1 MKKKVLHFVQCSFVK
16 ISLFAAVCPLYA
28 QVSDPSSWQSFVNS
42 NENVMIS
49 DTFRLQTFGDS
60 EWDNWEYTTS
70 GTTQV
75 QDVSAVNIDKLG
87 GKMGLRMSLG
97 SRINFIQYTSTPY
110 TEIKAEIFYGGRF
123 LNKGDKLNISIY
135 RETETTT
142 HTISSITQNDYY
154 SKFDSLAITNAPLK
168 FDLHSTSSSSNT
180 KSYYCLQYAFAFG
193 NIPSYSLFTGTGN
206 WNDTTRW
213 SHLPPLRHRNAL
225 INGNVNITADTYC
238 NNAAISSGDLIISP
252 QSRFTLNDL
261 DLYGTEAAIHSNG
274 EINISNCI
282 TLHKTFDKAGKWYF
296 ISFPFDVYPTGIDPR
311 FEQKDATPNDG
322 GNYFYVQSYNG
333 DKRASANQSAGNWE
347 VVPIRSNDV
356 PLFEKNKGYLIA
368 LDEKAADQTLSFSS
382 QPGDIPEDFARTG
395 LLAVPIES
403 SMTSDNQENYGWY
416 LCGNPLP
423 APLVL
428 SQIEKNAELDGKVY
442 IYDGRGYKS
451 YSLESNYA
459 LPPFSAFFVKA
470 SAPTEIQVVSDQA
483 PTKATNIIQ
492 TDFPLVHKESE
503 PYQNNQSS
511 GLDTSTAGDIYFRII
526 DRSIYLENVPETGL
540 LRLVNMTGNCVLQ
553 RKIQEGSQ
561 AISLTCDPGIYI
573 LQIRTS
579 HHLSHHKVILQ

>member
-1 MKKKVLHFVQCSFVK
+1 MKKKVLYFVQCSLVK
-16 ISLFAAVCPLYA
+16 ISLFSAICPLQA
-28 QVSDPSSWQSFVNS
+28 QVSNPSSWQNFVNS
-42 NENVMIS
+42 NENVMVS

-60 EWDNWEYTTS
+60 EWDNWEYTLIGNS
-70 GTTQV
+70 SLV
-75 QDVSAVNIDKLG
+75 QDKNTIKIPVGSGAIFLPLSLTNYTNAKIVVHIAGLNLKPGESLLFKVHRNNKDEVITANKPEQ
-87 GKMGLRMSLG
+87 GKDFMGYKYLTIADNPS
-97 SRINFIQYTSTPY
+97 SFTI
-110 TEIKAEIFYGGRF
+110 
-123 LNKGDKLNISIY
+123 
-135 RETETTT
+135 TTNRT
-142 HTISSITQNDYY
+142 TNTQNGYY
-154 SKFDSLAITNAPLK
+154 MTDSI
-168 FDLHSTSSSSNT
+168 
-180 KSYYCLQYAFAFG
+180 FAYG
-193 NIPSYSLFTGTGN
+193 DIPSYTLFSGIGD
-206 WNDTTRW
+206 WSDTTRW

-238 NNAAISSGDLIISP
+238 NNATISAGDLIISP
-252 QSRFTLNDL
+252 QSRLTLNNL
-261 DLYGTEAAIHSNG
+261 DLYGTEATIHSNG

-311 FEQKDATPNDG
+311 FAQKDATPNDG

-347 VVPIRSNDV
+347 VVPIRSIGV

-368 LDEKAADQTLSFSS
+368 LDEKAADRTLSFSS

-428 SQIEKNAELDGKVY
+428 SQIEKNIALDGKVY

-451 YSLESNYA
+451 YSLDSNYA
-459 LPPFSAFFVKA
+459 LPPFSAFFVKT
-470 SAPTEIQVVSDQA
+470 SAPTEIKVVSDQA

-492 TDFPLVHKESE
+492 TDFPLVLKENE
-503 PYQNNQSS
+503 PCQSSQSS
-511 GLDTSTAGDIYFRII
+511 GLDTSATGDILFRIK

-561 AISLTCDPGIYI
+561 TIPFTCEPGIYI
-573 LQIRTS
+573 LQIRSS

>member
-1 MKKKVLHFVQCSFVK
+1 MKKKVLYFVQCSLVK
-16 ISLFAAVCPLYA
+16 ISLFSAICPLQA
-28 QVSDPSSWQSFVNS
+28 QVSNPSSWQNFVNS
-42 NENVMIS
+42 NENVMVS

-60 EWDNWEYTTS
+60 EWDNWEYTLIGNS
-70 GTTQV
+70 SLV
-75 QDVSAVNIDKLG
+75 QDKNTIKIPVGSGAIFLPLSLTNYTNAKIVVHIAGLNLKPGESLLFKVHRNNKDEVITANKPEQ
-87 GKMGLRMSLG
+87 GKDFMGYKYLTIADNPS
-97 SRINFIQYTSTPY
+97 SFTI
-110 TEIKAEIFYGGRF
+110 
-123 LNKGDKLNISIY
+123 
-135 RETETTT
+135 TTNRT
-142 HTISSITQNDYY
+142 TNTQNGYY
-154 SKFDSLAITNAPLK
+154 MTDSI
-168 FDLHSTSSSSNT
+168 
-180 KSYYCLQYAFAFG
+180 FAYG
-193 NIPSYSLFTGTGN
+193 DIPSYTLFSGIGD
-206 WNDTTRW
+206 WSDTTRW

-225 INGNVNITADTYC
+225 INGNVNIAADTYC
-238 NNAAISSGDLIISP
+238 NNATISAGDLIISP
-252 QSRFTLNDL
+252 QSRFTLNNL

-311 FEQKDATPNDG
+311 FAQKDATPNDG

-347 VVPIRSNDV
+347 VVPIRSIGV

-368 LDEKAADQTLSFSS
+368 LDEKAADRTLSFSS

-428 SQIEKNAELDGKVY
+428 SQIEKNIALDGKVY

-451 YSLESNYA
+451 YSLDSNYA
-459 LPPFSAFFVKA
+459 LPPFSAFFVKT
-470 SAPTEIQVVSDQA
+470 SAPTEIKVVSDQA

-492 TDFPLVHKESE
+492 TDFPLVLKESE
-503 PYQNNQSS
+503 PCQSSQSS
-511 GLDTSTAGDIYFRII
+511 GLDTSATGDILFRIK

-561 AISLTCDPGIYI
+561 TIPFTCEPGIYI
-573 LQIRTS
+573 LQIRSS

>member
-1 MKKKVLHFVQCSFVK
+1 MKKKVLHFVQCSLVK
-16 ISLFAAVCPLYA
+16 ISLFSAICPLQA
-28 QVSDPSSWQSFVNS
+28 QVSNPSSWQNFVNS
-42 NENVMIS
+42 NENVMVS

-60 EWDNWEYTTS
+60 EWDNWEYTAVGKATVSPEDHTLELPIGSSAAFTS
-70 GTTQV
+70 Y
-75 QDVSAVNIDKLG
+75 
-87 GKMGLRMSLG
+87 SLT
-97 SRINFIQYTSTPY
+97 IYNKVEIHTF
-110 TEIKAEIFYGGRF
+110 IKARNLTSKKKLIFQTFREGKTESINVPLENLLQDGYQVNHITKNPSLLTIQTGQPGNPETCSF
-123 LNKGDKLNISIY
+123 ILDSIY
-135 RETETTT
+135 AT
-142 HTISSITQNDYY
+142 
-154 SKFDSLAITNAPLK
+154 
-168 FDLHSTSSSSNT
+168 
-180 KSYYCLQYAFAFG
+180 G
-193 NIPSYSLFTGTGN
+193 NIPTYSLFTGTGN

-238 NNAAISSGDLIISP
+238 NNATISAGNLIISP
-252 QSRFTLNDL
+252 QSRLTLNNL

-296 ISFPFDVYPTGIDPR
+296 ISFPFDVYPSGIDPR
-311 FEQKDATPNDG
+311 FAQKDATPNDG

-347 VVPIRSNDV
+347 VVPIRSIGV

-368 LDEKAADQTLSFSS
+368 LDEKAADRTLSFSS

-428 SQIEKNAELDGKVY
+428 SQIEKNIALDGKVY

-451 YSLESNYA
+451 YSLDSNYA
-459 LPPFSAFFVKA
+459 LPPFSAFFVKT
-470 SAPTEIQVVSDQA
+470 SAPTEIKVVSDQA

-492 TDFPLVHKESE
+492 TDFPLVLKENE
-503 PYQNNQSS
+503 PCQSSQSS
-511 GLDTSTAGDIYFRII
+511 GLDTSATGDILFFIK

-561 AISLTCDPGIYI
+561 TIPFTCEPGIYI
-573 LQIRTS
+573 LQIRSS

>member
-1 MKKKVLHFVQCSFVK
+1 MKKKVLYFVQCSLVK
-16 ISLFAAVCPLYA
+16 ISLFSAICPLQA
-28 QVSDPSSWQSFVNS
+28 QVSNPSSWQNFVNS
-42 NENVMIS
+42 NENVMVS

-70 GTTQV
+70 GTTKIL
-75 QDVSAVNIDKLG
+75 DVSSINIDKLG

-97 SRINFIQYTSTPY
+97 SRINFKQYSPAPY
-110 TEIKAEIFYGGRF
+110 TEVKAEIFYGGRY
-123 LNKGDKLNISIY
+123 LNKGDNLYINIY
-135 RETETTT
+135 REDESQVNKLFTVTDKDTCKYDSV
-142 HTISSITQNDYY
+142 TITKTPLRFDIY
-154 SKFDSLAITNAPLK
+154 SA
-168 FDLHSTSSSSNT
+168 SSSSNT
-180 KSYYCLQYAFAFG
+180 KGYYCLQYAFAFG
-193 NIPSYSLFTGTGN
+193 NIPTYSLFTGTGN

-225 INGNVNITADTYC
+225 INGNVNITADTHC
-238 NNAAISSGDLIISP
+238 NNAIISAGNLIISP
-252 QSRFTLNDL
+252 QSRFTLNNL
-261 DLYGTEAAIHSNG
+261 DLYGTEATIHSNG

-311 FEQKDATPNDG
+311 FAQKDATPNDG

-347 VVPIRSNDV
+347 VVPIRSIGV

-368 LDEKAADQTLSFSS
+368 LDEKAADRTLSFSS

-428 SQIEKNAELDGKVY
+428 SQIEKNIALDGKVY

-451 YSLESNYA
+451 YSLDSNYA
-459 LPPFSAFFVKA
+459 LPPFSAFFVKT
-470 SAPTEIQVVSDQA
+470 SAPTEIKVVSDQA

-492 TDFPLVHKESE
+492 TDFPLVLKENE
-503 PYQNNQSS
+503 PCQSSQSS
-511 GLDTSTAGDIYFRII
+511 GLDTSATGDILFRIK

-553 RKIQEGSQ
+553 RKIQEGFQ
-561 AISLTCDPGIYI
+561 TIPFTCEPGIYI
-573 LQIRTS
+573 LQIRSS

>member
-1 MKKKVLHFVQCSFVK
+1 MKKKVLHFVQCSLVK
-16 ISLFAAVCPLYA
+16 ISLFSAICPLQA
-28 QVSDPSSWQSFVNS
+28 QVSNPSSWQNFVNS
-42 NENVMIS
+42 NENVMVS

-60 EWDNWEYTTS
+60 EWDNWEYTAVGKATVSPEDHTLELPIGSSAAFTS
-70 GTTQV
+70 Y
-75 QDVSAVNIDKLG
+75 
-87 GKMGLRMSLG
+87 SLT
-97 SRINFIQYTSTPY
+97 IYNKVEIHTF
-110 TEIKAEIFYGGRF
+110 IKARNLTSKKKLIFQTFREGKTESINVPLENLLQDGYQVNHITKNPSLLTIQTGQPGNPETCSF
-123 LNKGDKLNISIY
+123 ILDSIY
-135 RETETTT
+135 AT
-142 HTISSITQNDYY
+142 
-154 SKFDSLAITNAPLK
+154 
-168 FDLHSTSSSSNT
+168 
-180 KSYYCLQYAFAFG
+180 G
-193 NIPSYSLFTGTGN
+193 NIPTYSLFTGTGN

-238 NNAAISSGDLIISP
+238 NNATISAGDLIISP
-252 QSRFTLNDL
+252 QSRLTLNNL
-261 DLYGTEAAIHSNG
+261 DLYGTEATIHSNG

-311 FEQKDATPNDG
+311 FAQKDATPNDG

-347 VVPIRSNDV
+347 VVPIRSNGV

-368 LDEKAADQTLSFSS
+368 LDEKATDRTLSFSS

-428 SQIEKNAELDGKVY
+428 SQIEKNIALDGKVY

-451 YSLESNYA
+451 YSLDSNYA
-459 LPPFSAFFVKA
+459 LPPFSAFFVKT
-470 SAPTEIQVVSDQA
+470 SAPTEIKVVSDQA

-492 TDFPLVHKESE
+492 TDFPLVLKENE
-503 PYQNNQSS
+503 PCQSSQSS
-511 GLDTSTAGDIYFRII
+511 GLDTSATGDILFRIK

-561 AISLTCDPGIYI
+561 TIPFTCEPGIYI
-573 LQIRTS
+573 LQIRSS

>member
-1 MKKKVLHFVQCSFVK
+1 MKKKVLYFVQCSLVK
-16 ISLFAAVCPLYA
+16 ISLFSAICPLQA
-28 QVSDPSSWQSFVNS
+28 QVSNPSSWQNFVNS
-42 NENVMIS
+42 NENVMVS

-60 EWDNWEYTTS
+60 EWDNWEYTLIGNS
-70 GTTQV
+70 SLV
-75 QDVSAVNIDKLG
+75 QDKNTIKIPVGSGAIFLPLSLTNYTNAKIVVHIAGLNLKPGESLLFKVHRNNKDEVITANKPEQ
-87 GKMGLRMSLG
+87 GKDFMGYKYLTIADNPS
-97 SRINFIQYTSTPY
+97 SFTI
-110 TEIKAEIFYGGRF
+110 
-123 LNKGDKLNISIY
+123 
-135 RETETTT
+135 TTNRT
-142 HTISSITQNDYY
+142 TNTQNGYY
-154 SKFDSLAITNAPLK
+154 MTDSI
-168 FDLHSTSSSSNT
+168 
-180 KSYYCLQYAFAFG
+180 FAYG
-193 NIPSYSLFTGTGN
+193 DIPSYTLFSGIGD
-206 WNDTTRW
+206 WSDTTRW

-225 INGNVNITADTYC
+225 INGNVNIAADTYC
-238 NNAAISSGDLIISP
+238 NNATISAGDLIISP
-252 QSRFTLNDL
+252 QSRLTLNNL
-261 DLYGTEAAIHSNG
+261 DLYGTEATIHSNG

-296 ISFPFDVYPTGIDPR
+296 ISFPFDVYPSGIDPR
-311 FEQKDATPNDG
+311 FAQKDATPNDG

-347 VVPIRSNDV
+347 VVPIRSIGV

-368 LDEKAADQTLSFSS
+368 LDEKAADRTLSFSS

-428 SQIEKNAELDGKVY
+428 SQIEKNIALDGKVY

-451 YSLESNYA
+451 YSLDSNYA
-459 LPPFSAFFVKA
+459 LPPFSAFFVKT
-470 SAPTEIQVVSDQA
+470 SAPTEIKVVSDQA

-492 TDFPLVHKESE
+492 TDFPLVLKESE
-503 PYQNNQSS
+503 PCQSSQSS
-511 GLDTSTAGDIYFRII
+511 GLDTSATGDILFRIK

-561 AISLTCDPGIYI
+561 TIPFTCEPGIYI
-573 LQIRTS
+573 LQIRSS

>member
-1 MKKKVLHFVQCSFVK
+1 MKKKVLHFVQCSLVK
-16 ISLFAAVCPLYA
+16 ISLFSAICPLQA
-28 QVSDPSSWQSFVNS
+28 QVSNPSSWQSFVNS
-42 NENVMIS
+42 NENVMVS

-60 EWDNWEYTTS
+60 EWDNWEYTLIGNS
-70 GTTQV
+70 SLV
-75 QDVSAVNIDKLG
+75 QDKNTIKIPVGSGAIFLPLSLTNYTNAKIVVHIAGLNLKPGESLLFKVHRNNKDEVITANKPEQ
-87 GKMGLRMSLG
+87 GKDFMGYKYLTIADNPS
-97 SRINFIQYTSTPY
+97 SFTI
-110 TEIKAEIFYGGRF
+110 
-123 LNKGDKLNISIY
+123 
-135 RETETTT
+135 TTNRT
-142 HTISSITQNDYY
+142 TNTQNGYY
-154 SKFDSLAITNAPLK
+154 MTDSI
-168 FDLHSTSSSSNT
+168 
-180 KSYYCLQYAFAFG
+180 FAYG
-193 NIPSYSLFTGTGN
+193 DIPSYTLFSGIGD
-206 WNDTTRW
+206 WSDTTRW

-238 NNAAISSGDLIISP
+238 NNATISAGDLIISP
-252 QSRFTLNDL
+252 QSRLTLNNL
-261 DLYGTEAAIHSNG
+261 DLYGTEATIHSNG

-311 FEQKDATPNDG
+311 FAQKDATPNDG

-347 VVPIRSNDV
+347 VVPIRSIGV

-368 LDEKAADQTLSFSS
+368 LDEKAADRTLSFSS

-428 SQIEKNAELDGKVY
+428 SQIEKNIALDGKVY

-451 YSLESNYA
+451 YSLDSNYA
-459 LPPFSAFFVKA
+459 LPPFSAFFVKT
-470 SAPTEIQVVSDQA
+470 SAPTEIKVVSDQA

-492 TDFPLVHKESE
+492 TDFPLVLKENE
-503 PYQNNQSS
+503 PCQSSQSS
-511 GLDTSTAGDIYFRII
+511 GLDTSATGDILFRIK

-561 AISLTCDPGIYI
+561 TIPFTCEPGIYI
-573 LQIRTS
+573 LQIRSS

>member
-1 MKKKVLHFVQCSFVK
+1 MKKKVLHFVQCSLVK
-16 ISLFAAVCPLYA
+16 ISLFSAICPLQA
-28 QVSDPSSWQSFVNS
+28 QVSNPSSWQNFVNS
-42 NENVMIS
+42 NENVMVS

-70 GTTQV
+70 GKAT
-75 QDVSAVNIDKLG
+75 VSPEDHTLELPVRSNAAFTSY
-87 GKMGLRMSLG
+87 SL
-97 SRINFIQYTSTPY
+97 SIYNKVEIHTY
-110 TEIKAEIFYGGRF
+110 IKARNLTSKKKLIFQTFREGKTESINVPLENLLQDGYQVNHITKNPSLLTIQTGQPGNPETCSF
-123 LNKGDKLNISIY
+123 ILDSIY
-135 RETETTT
+135 AT
-142 HTISSITQNDYY
+142 
-154 SKFDSLAITNAPLK
+154 
-168 FDLHSTSSSSNT
+168 
-180 KSYYCLQYAFAFG
+180 G
-193 NIPSYSLFTGTGN
+193 NIPTYSLFTGTGN

-225 INGNVNITADTYC
+225 INGNVNIAADTYC
-238 NNAAISSGDLIISP
+238 NNATISAGDLIISP
-252 QSRFTLNDL
+252 QSRLTLNNL
-261 DLYGTEAAIHSNG
+261 DLYGTEATIHSNG

-311 FEQKDATPNDG
+311 FAQKDATPNDG

-347 VVPIRSNDV
+347 VVPIRSIGV

-368 LDEKAADQTLSFSS
+368 LDEKAADRTLSFSS

-403 SMTSDNQENYGWY
+403 SMTSENQENYGWY

-428 SQIEKNAELDGKVY
+428 SQIEKNIALDGKVY

-451 YSLESNYA
+451 YSLDSNYA
-459 LPPFSAFFVKA
+459 LPPFSAFFVKT
-470 SAPTEIQVVSDQA
+470 SAPTEIKVVSDQA

-492 TDFPLVHKESE
+492 TDFPLVLKENE
-503 PYQNNQSS
+503 PCQSSQSS
-511 GLDTSTAGDIYFRII
+511 GLDTSATGDILFRIK

-561 AISLTCDPGIYI
+561 TIPFTCEPGIYI
-573 LQIRTS
+573 LQIRSS

>member
-1 MKKKVLHFVQCSFVK
+1 MKKKVLHFVQCSLVK
-16 ISLFAAVCPLYA
+16 ISLFSAICPLQA
-28 QVSDPSSWQSFVNS
+28 QVSNPSSWQSFVNS
-42 NENVMIS
+42 NENVMVS

-60 EWDNWEYTTS
+60 EWDNWEYTA
-70 GTTQV
+70 TQNV
-75 QDVSAVNIDKLG
+75 AIVNNPKDNTMTVKLPIEDSLFFKPFQAMLYQDIKINVRIAGNHLMPTEKL
-87 GKMGLRMSLG
+87 S
-97 SRINFIQYTSTPY
+97 FIS
-110 TEIKAEIFYGGRF
+110 
-123 LNKGDKLNISIY
+123 NHSNGDKTTLVYSPSKSDDFFDY
-135 RETETTT
+135 KTETISENPF
-142 HTISSITQNDYY
+142 TISFVTSPKAPKTKNGYY
-154 SKFDSLAITNAPLK
+154 MTNK
-168 FDLHSTSSSSNT
+168 V
-180 KSYYCLQYAFAFG
+180 FAYG
-193 NIPSYSLFTGTGN
+193 NIPIYSLFTGTGN

-225 INGNVNITADTYC
+225 IKGDVNITADTYC
-238 NNAAISSGDLIISP
+238 NNAAISSGYLTINS
-252 QSRFTLNDL
+252 QNRFTLNNL
-261 DLYGTEAAIHSNG
+261 DLYGTEAAIQSNG

-311 FEQKDATPNDG
+311 FAQKDATPNDG

-347 VVPIRSNDV
+347 VVPIRSNGV

-368 LDEKAADQTLSFSS
+368 LDEKATNRTLSFSS

-395 LLAVPIES
+395 LLSIPVES

-428 SQIEKNAELDGKVY
+428 SQIEKNIALDGKVY

-451 YSLESNYA
+451 YSLDSNYA
-459 LPPFSAFFVKA
+459 LPPFSAFFVKT
-470 SAPTEIQVVSDQA
+470 SAPTEIKVVSDQA

-492 TDFPLVHKESE
+492 TDFPLVLKENE
-503 PYQNNQSS
+503 PCQSSQSS
-511 GLDTSTAGDIYFRII
+511 GLDTSATGDILFRIK
-526 DRSIYLENVPETGL
+526 DRSIYLENVSETGL

-561 AISLTCDPGIYI
+561 TIPFTCEPGIYI
-573 LQIRTS
+573 LQIRSS

>member
-16 ISLFAAVCPLYA
+16 ISLSAAVCPLHA
-28 QVSDPSSWQSFVNS
+28 QVSDPSSWQNFVNS
-42 NENVMIS
+42 NENVMVS

-60 EWDNWEYTTS
+60 EWDNWEYTLIGNS
-70 GTTQV
+70 SLV
-75 QDVSAVNIDKLG
+75 QDKNTIKIPVGSGAFFQPLPLTNYTNAKIVVHIAGLNLKPGESLLFKVHRNNKDEVITANKPEQ
-87 GKMGLRMSLG
+87 GKDFMGYKYLTIGDNPS
-97 SRINFIQYTSTPY
+97 SFTITT
-110 TEIKAEIFYGGRF
+110 
-123 LNKGDKLNISIY
+123 NKITN
-135 RETETTT
+135 
-142 HTISSITQNDYY
+142 TQNGYY
-154 SKFDSLAITNAPLK
+154 MTDSI
-168 FDLHSTSSSSNT
+168 
-180 KSYYCLQYAFAFG
+180 FAYG
-193 NIPSYSLFTGTGN
+193 DIPSYTLFSGIGD

-225 INGNVNITADTYC
+225 INGNVNITADTHC
-238 NNAAISSGDLIISP
+238 NNATISAGDLIISP
-252 QSRFTLNDL
+252 QSRLTLNNL
-261 DLYGTEAAIHSNG
+261 DLYGTEATIHSNG

-311 FEQKDATPNDG
+311 FAQKDATPNDG

-347 VVPIRSNDV
+347 VVPIRSIGV

-368 LDEKAADQTLSFSS
+368 LDEKAADRTLSFSS

-428 SQIEKNAELDGKVY
+428 SQIEKNIALDGKVY

-451 YSLESNYA
+451 YSLDSNYA
-459 LPPFSAFFVKA
+459 LPPFSAFFVKT
-470 SAPTEIQVVSDQA
+470 SAPTEIKVVSDQA

-492 TDFPLVHKESE
+492 TDFPLVLKENE
-503 PYQNNQSS
+503 PCQSSQSS
-511 GLDTSTAGDIYFRII
+511 GLDTSATGDILFRIK

-561 AISLTCDPGIYI
+561 TIPFTCEPGIYI
-573 LQIRTS
+573 LQIRSS

>member
-1 MKKKVLHFVQCSFVK
+1 MKKKVLYFVQCSLVK
-16 ISLFAAVCPLYA
+16 ISLFSAICPLQA
-28 QVSDPSSWQSFVNS
+28 QVSNPSSWQNFVNS
-42 NENVMIS
+42 NENVMVS

-60 EWDNWEYTTS
+60 EWDNWEYTAVGKATVSPEDHTLELPIGSSAAFTS
-70 GTTQV
+70 Y
-75 QDVSAVNIDKLG
+75 
-87 GKMGLRMSLG
+87 SLT
-97 SRINFIQYTSTPY
+97 IYNKVEIHTF
-110 TEIKAEIFYGGRF
+110 IKARNLTSKKKLIFQTFREGKTESINVPLENLLQDGYQVNHITKNPSLLTIQTGQPGNPETCSF
-123 LNKGDKLNISIY
+123 ILDSIY
-135 RETETTT
+135 AT
-142 HTISSITQNDYY
+142 
-154 SKFDSLAITNAPLK
+154 
-168 FDLHSTSSSSNT
+168 
-180 KSYYCLQYAFAFG
+180 G
-193 NIPSYSLFTGTGN
+193 NIPTYSLFTGTGN

-225 INGNVNITADTYC
+225 INGNVNIAVDTYC
-238 NNAAISSGDLIISP
+238 NNTAISSGDLIISP
-252 QSRFTLNDL
+252 QSRLTLNNL
-261 DLYGTEAAIHSNG
+261 DLYGTEATIHSNG

-311 FEQKDATPNDG
+311 FAQKDATPNDG

-347 VVPIRSNDV
+347 VVPIRSIGV

-368 LDEKAADQTLSFSS
+368 LDEKAADRTLSFSS

-428 SQIEKNAELDGKVY
+428 SQIEKNIALDGKVY

-451 YSLESNYA
+451 YSLDSNYA
-459 LPPFSAFFVKA
+459 LPPFSAFFVKT
-470 SAPTEIQVVSDQA
+470 SAPTEIKVVSDQA

-492 TDFPLVHKESE
+492 TDFPLVLKESE
-503 PYQNNQSS
+503 PCQSSQSS
-511 GLDTSTAGDIYFRII
+511 GLDTSATGDILFRIK

-561 AISLTCDPGIYI
+561 TIPFTCEPGIYI
-573 LQIRTS
+573 LQIRSS

>member
-16 ISLFAAVCPLYA
+16 ISLFSAICPLQA
-28 QVSDPSSWQSFVNS
+28 QVSDPSSWQNFVNS
-42 NENVMIS
+42 NENVMLS

-60 EWDNWEYTTS
+60 EWDNWEYTTV
-70 GTTQV
+70 GTTKIL
-75 QDVSAVNIDKLG
+75 DISSINIDKLG

-97 SRINFIQYTSTPY
+97 SRINFKQYTPTSY
-110 TEIKAEIFYGGRF
+110 TEVKAEIFYGGRY
-123 LNKGDKLNISIY
+123 LNKGDNLYINIY
-135 RETETTT
+135 REDESQVNKLFTVADKDTCKYDLV
-142 HTISSITQNDYY
+142 TITKTPLRFDIY
-154 SKFDSLAITNAPLK
+154 SASGT
-168 FDLHSTSSSSNT
+168 SNT
-180 KSYYCLQYAFAFG
+180 KGYYCLQYAFAYG
-193 NIPSYSLFTGTGN
+193 NIPTYSLFTGTGN
-206 WNDTTRW
+206 WSDTTRW

-225 INGNVNITADTYC
+225 IKGEVNITADTYC
-238 NNAAISSGDLIISP
+238 NNATISTGDLIISP
-252 QSRFTLNDL
+252 QSRFTLNNL

-296 ISFPFDVYPTGIDPR
+296 ISFPFDVYPIGIDPR
-311 FEQKDATPNDG
+311 FAQKDATPNDG

-368 LDEKAADQTLSFSS
+368 LDEKATDRTLSFSS

-423 APLVL
+423 APLAL
-428 SQIEKNAELDGKVY
+428 SQIEKNIALDGKVY
-442 IYDGRGYKS
+442 IYDGRGYNS
-451 YSLESNYA
+451 YSLDSNYA

-470 SAPTEIQVVSDQA
+470 SAPTEIKVVSDQA
-483 PTKATNIIQ
+483 PTKAINIIQ
-492 TDFPLVHKESE
+492 TDFPVNKSAIE
-503 PYQNNQSS
+503 PYPGKQSTGIKS
-511 GLDTSTAGDIYFRII
+511 LDTEELHFFIKDNQLYLQNIPEAGFVRITNMMGQCI
-526 DRSIYLENVPETGL
+526 LQKEIRRGSEVIPIVEN
-540 LRLVNMTGNCVLQ
+540 
-553 RKIQEGSQ
+553 K
-561 AISLTCDPGIYI
+561 GIYI
-573 LQIRTS
+573 LQIYT
-579 HHLSHHKVILQ
+579 HKKQKCIKIIR

>member
-1 MKKKVLHFVQCSFVK
+1 MKKKVLYFVQCSLVK
-16 ISLFAAVCPLYA
+16 ISLFSAICPLQA
-28 QVSDPSSWQSFVNS
+28 QVSNPSSWQNFVNS
-42 NENVMIS
+42 NENVMVS

-60 EWDNWEYTTS
+60 EWDNWEYTLIGNS
-70 GTTQV
+70 SLV
-75 QDVSAVNIDKLG
+75 QDKNTIKIPVGSGAIFLPLSLTNYTNAKIVVHIAGLNLKPGESLLFKVHRNNKDEVITANKPEQ
-87 GKMGLRMSLG
+87 GKDFMGYKYLTIADNPS
-97 SRINFIQYTSTPY
+97 SFTI
-110 TEIKAEIFYGGRF
+110 
-123 LNKGDKLNISIY
+123 
-135 RETETTT
+135 TTNRT
-142 HTISSITQNDYY
+142 TNTQNGYY
-154 SKFDSLAITNAPLK
+154 MTDSI
-168 FDLHSTSSSSNT
+168 
-180 KSYYCLQYAFAFG
+180 FAYG
-193 NIPSYSLFTGTGN
+193 DIPSYTLFSGIGD
-206 WNDTTRW
+206 WSDTTRW

-225 INGNVNITADTYC
+225 INGNVNIAADTYC
-238 NNAAISSGDLIISP
+238 NNATISAGDLIISP
-252 QSRFTLNDL
+252 QSRLTLNNL

-311 FEQKDATPNDG
+311 FAQKDATPNDG

-347 VVPIRSNDV
+347 VVPIRSNGV

-368 LDEKAADQTLSFSS
+368 LDEKATNRTLSFSS

-428 SQIEKNAELDGKVY
+428 SQIEKNIALDGKVY

-451 YSLESNYA
+451 YSLDSNYA
-459 LPPFSAFFVKA
+459 LPPFSAFFVKT
-470 SAPTEIQVVSDQA
+470 SAPTEIKVVSDQA

-492 TDFPLVHKESE
+492 TDFPLVLKENE
-503 PYQNNQSS
+503 PCQSSQSS
-511 GLDTSTAGDIYFRII
+511 GLDTSATGDILFRIK

-561 AISLTCDPGIYI
+561 TIPFTCEPGIYI
-573 LQIRTS
+573 LQIRSS

>member
-1 MKKKVLHFVQCSFVK
+1 MKKKVLYFVQCSLVK
-16 ISLFAAVCPLYA
+16 ISLFSAICPLQA
-28 QVSDPSSWQSFVNS
+28 QVSNPSSWQNFVNS
-42 NENVMIS
+42 NENVMVS

-60 EWDNWEYTTS
+60 EWDNWEYTLIGNS
-70 GTTQV
+70 SLV
-75 QDVSAVNIDKLG
+75 QDKNTIKIPVGSGAIFLPLSLTNYTNAKIVVHIAGLNLKPGESLLFKVHRNNKDEVITANKPEQ
-87 GKMGLRMSLG
+87 GKDFMGYKYLTIADNPS
-97 SRINFIQYTSTPY
+97 SFTI
-110 TEIKAEIFYGGRF
+110 
-123 LNKGDKLNISIY
+123 
-135 RETETTT
+135 TTNRT
-142 HTISSITQNDYY
+142 TNTQNGYY
-154 SKFDSLAITNAPLK
+154 MTDSI
-168 FDLHSTSSSSNT
+168 
-180 KSYYCLQYAFAFG
+180 FAYG
-193 NIPSYSLFTGTGN
+193 DIPSYTLFSGIGD
-206 WNDTTRW
+206 WSDTTRW

-238 NNAAISSGDLIISP
+238 NNATISAGDLIISP
-252 QSRFTLNDL
+252 QSRLTLNNL
-261 DLYGTEAAIHSNG
+261 DLYGTEATIHSNG

-311 FEQKDATPNDG
+311 FAQKDATPNDG

-347 VVPIRSNDV
+347 VVPIRSIGV

-368 LDEKAADQTLSFSS
+368 LDEKTADRTLSFSS

-428 SQIEKNAELDGKVY
+428 SQIEKNIALDGKVY

-451 YSLESNYA
+451 YSLDSNYA
-459 LPPFSAFFVKA
+459 LPPFSAFFVKT
-470 SAPTEIQVVSDQA
+470 SAPTEIKVVSDQA

-492 TDFPLVHKESE
+492 TDFPLVLKESE
-503 PYQNNQSS
+503 PCQSSQSS
-511 GLDTSTAGDIYFRII
+511 GLDTSATGDILFFIK
-526 DRSIYLENVPETGL
+526 DRSIDLVNIPENGL

-553 RKIQEGSQ
+553 KKIQEGSQ
-561 AISLTCDPGIYI
+561 TIPLTCEPGIYI
-573 LQIRTS
+573 LQIRSS